1 MKKILLFPICWII
14 AIASMTHIG
23 AQSTECR
30 WDSSSST
37 VNNSAIVV
45 LHTGEHCDISI
56 PEGGSITVSATAG
69 YDVWRINSRD
79 LFYEITYTEEYNT
92 NLNDY
97 VTIKNLEYIDKVWD
111 VSLNKTINN
120 KGESVDRESISLY
133 FADGEKYRP
142 MSTSPNDWRSYQE
155 SVTRNHWPASVDP
168 VNMPT
173 VLHNVASNYDKQNYS
188 GWTDEQ
194 RQSFARNN
202 WPQPETG
209 PYSQAGV
216 MYDGRLVSW
225 SADDWDN
232 YKYRRIPTDSRYQTC
247 DAATPRIKWFKE
259 ASSFKVVK
267 TYFDGTKEY
276 VEYLVVDNEEY
287 YDQRYDEVG
296 YPMCHR
302 DPPMLVTIPDRSA
315 SANMQ
320 PVQQGTQSRGN
331 DDHGTST
338 DPSNRQE
345 DVGKPTQTTPPVND
359 SDKIAALQQNIVDL
373 QADVVSLNALVD
385 KLLKENAAL
394 RHDNAVLS
402 TLIDAN
408 QRNIIVVDEVV
419 SEEATEVS
427 QGTTETV
434 STPQVE
440 TSVTVSVD
448 ISGYEFVDI
457 APDGRPR
464 IISTV
469 DVQIHPDTRKR
480 FLSEWGK
487 FYDEHRDIEWWD
499 CAGWSPYES
508 PPVAVPVSEINANPH
523 NHCDLRKP

>member
-1 MKKILLFPICWII
+1 MVKRLFLFPICWII
-14 AIASMTHIG
+14 AMLSFAIASAHPDE
-23 AQSTECR
+23 EC
-30 WDSSSST
+30 
-37 VNNSAIVV
+37 
-45 LHTGEHCDISI
+45 HEHNDTSRPCSISNVK
-56 PEGGSITVSATAG
+56 SITFESE
-69 YDVWRINSRD
+69 YDFWRLNGN
-79 LFYEITYTEEYNT
+79 ITYDLKLQEYTHALDLWQGQEYIGIDTSYAKHKVAIGGGLHDIGGVKVTFRNPESNKISFNPRDGSNFRQSGVRLQEDFHFESNKELIT
-92 NLNDY
+92 NDY
-97 VTIKNLEYIDKVWD
+97 VGHRNWYYDNRRQGYWD
-111 VSLNKTINN
+111 FSGLRLN
-120 KGESVDRESISLY
+120 
-133 FADGEKYRP
+133 
-142 MSTSPNDWRSYQE
+142 
-155 SVTRNHWPASVDP
+155 
-168 VNMPT
+168 
-173 VLHNVASNYDKQNYS
+173 
-188 GWTDEQ
+188 
-194 RQSFARNN
+194 
-202 WPQPETG
+202 
-209 PYSQAGV
+209 
-216 MYDGRLVSW
+216 
-225 SADDWDN
+225 
-232 YKYRRIPTDSRYQTC
+232 RYQTYQEAFSDPLPGNFYDSAKKDPVLLSHILIAARMGC
-247 DAATPRIKWFKE
+247 DKSTLTLVWNKE
-259 ASSFKVVK
+259 ASRIKVEFNDDTTK
-267 TYFDGTKEY
+267 IMYF
-276 VEYLVVDNEEY
+276 VDNDAVTSEGG
-287 YDQRYDEVG
+287 DGG
-296 YPMCHR
+296 YTLCHR
-302 DPPMLVTIPDRSA
+302 DSGDTINIGNP
-315 SANMQ
+315 SANIQ

-345 DVGKPTQTTPPVND
+345 DVGNKPTQTTPPAND

-373 QADVVSLNALVD
+373 QADVVSLNELVD

-408 QRNIIVVDEVV
+408 QSNIIVVDEVV